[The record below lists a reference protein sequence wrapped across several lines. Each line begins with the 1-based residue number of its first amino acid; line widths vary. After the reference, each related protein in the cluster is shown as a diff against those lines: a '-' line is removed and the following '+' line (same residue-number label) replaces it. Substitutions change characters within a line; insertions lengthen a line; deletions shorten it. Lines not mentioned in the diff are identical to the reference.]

1 MWGMKTTTILVVIG
15 ALRLMKKGMDK
26 YIQKI
31 PGNTKLQEL
40 QTITLLA
47 TSYILRKALSIK

>member
-1 MWGMKTTTILVVIG
+1 
-15 ALRLMKKGMDK
+15 MKKGMDK